1 MSANGKAEGFERT
14 LTVSDIQSELGVGVS
29 TARSFLKTFGF
40 RFGCHMVIRQPA
52 FRLLQADGTVARWVK
67 GHAGHK
73 GRPFKDDESAARL
86 EKAVDDLCQK

>member
-1 MSANGKAEGFERT
+1 MSAKGKAEFERT

-52 FRLLQADGTVARWVK
+52 FRLLQADGTVALWVK
-67 GHAGHK
+67 GHAGHPYNE
-73 GRPFKDDESAARL
+73 RCDTLAQDEA
-86 EKAVDDLCQK
+86 EKFRAPHN

>member
-1 MSANGKAEGFERT
+1 MSANGKADGFERT
-14 LTVSDIQSELGVGVS
+14 LTVSDIQSELGVGLS

-40 RFGCHMVIRQPA
+40 RFGCHLVISQPA
-52 FRLLQADGTVARWVK
+52 FRLLQADGTAARFVK

-86 EKAVDDLCQK
+86 ERAVDDLCQK

>member
-1 MSANGKAEGFERT
+1 MSAKGKAEFERT
-14 LTVSDIQSELGVGVS
+14 LTVTDIQSELGVGVS

-52 FRLLQADGTVARWVK
+52 FRLLQADGTVALWVK

-73 GRPFKDDESAARL
+73 GRPFKDESAERL
-86 EKAVDDLCQK
+86 ERAVDDLCQK